1 MSTQATNSSEAVGSS
16 APQQEKSPVSTVD
29 MYEIVST
36 IGKGSFGTVSK
47 IRRKADG
54 RVSTLNTTV
63 ERKGWFHVTHFNK
76 DKKIRLY

>member
-1 MSTQATNSSEAVGSS
+1 MEQPTVTSAAATASS
-16 APQQEKSPVSTVD
+16 QEKSPASTVD

-54 RVSTLNTTV
+54 RVSLQISV
-63 ERKGWFHVTHFNK
+63 HV
-76 DKKIRLY
+76 R

>member
-1 MSTQATNSSEAVGSS
+1 MSTTTNSSETVGAS
-16 APQQEKSPVSTVD
+16 AQEKSPASTVD

-54 RVSTLNTTV
+54 RVSYTQH
-63 ERKGWFHVTHFNK
+63 KQC
-76 DKKIRLY
+76 

>member
-1 MSTQATNSSEAVGSS
+1 MEPSVTTAAATASS
-16 APQQEKSPVSTVD
+16 QEKSPASTVD

-54 RVSTLNTTV
+54 RVSFQISV
-63 ERKGWFHVTHFNK
+63 HV
-76 DKKIRLY
+76 R

>member
-1 MSTQATNSSEAVGSS
+1 LVIFFLTEMSTQATNSSEAVGSS
-16 APQQEKSPVSTVD
+16 APQEKSPVSTVD

-63 ERKGWFHVTHFNK
+63 ERKG
-76 DKKIRLY
+76 

>member
-1 MSTQATNSSEAVGSS
+1 MSTQATNSSETVATGGTAGS
-16 APQQEKSPVSTVD
+16 AQEKSPASTVD

-54 RVSTLNTTV
+54 RVST
-63 ERKGWFHVTHFNK
+63 KS
-76 DKKIRLY
+76 

>member
-1 MSTQATNSSEAVGSS
+1 MSNENNAPQSS
-16 APQQEKSPVSTVD
+16 ASTGTSAATTSSAAQEKSPASTVD

-54 RVSTLNTTV
+54 RVSNLRKRPLIVQTNT
-63 ERKGWFHVTHFNK
+63 K
-76 DKKIRLY
+76 L